1 MAKLPLLPE
10 AAGDL
15 CVASGSPEHQCNG
28 RAFGPSDMLFS
39 SGQSVSGLLS
49 LVRPIRVRAM

>member
-15 CVASGSPEHQCNG
+15 YLASGSPERQCHG
-28 RAFGPSDMLFS
+28 RAFGPSDMFFS
-39 SGQSVSGLLS
+39 SGQVISGLLPT
-49 LVRPIRVRAM
+49 VRPIRMRAV